1 MINCK
6 INFEKGKITLIS
18 FIEVKR
24 FIFKRNIARDK
35 NFIIKLTKIKQFYE
49 RELFLFYENVPFLLC
64 FCMQWWSF
72 RSYYA
77 ILYKQHYKERYWPC
91 VFTR

>member
-6 INFEKGKITLIS
+6 INSEKGKITLIS

-35 NFIIKLTKIKQFYE
+35 NFIIKLTKIKQLYEQNYFY
-49 RELFLFYENVPFLLC
+49 FMKMYLFY
-64 FCMQWWSF
+64 
-72 RSYYA
+72 YA
-77 ILYKQHYKERYWPC
+77 FVRNHKAFVRI
-91 VFTR
+91 T